1 MKYLSVVFAL
11 ALGACG
17 TAYITPKVQTD
28 TADVPVRIV
37 SLTGETV
44 LQANQS
50 SYRPKTLPSAFF
62 QNAGTGGSGIG
73 AGALPQGAISQP
85 VPQTAL
91 QLRLPPPVQNGS
103 YVIGVGDVILLAT
116 PTSGNTVEELSGLLA
131 AQNRRQG
138 YTVRDDGAIAI
149 PDIGRIEI
157 SGLTLAEAE
166 EIIFQ
171 RLVERQIDPTFS
183 VEIAEFN
190 SKRVS
195 IGGAVA
201 KPTVVPIKLNPLTLD
216 EAIAAAGGI
225 NAPDLEFSSVR
236 IYRDGS
242 LYQIPVDDLYSNR
255 NLLKT
260 RLTAGDS
267 VFVDTS
273 YDLAQAEAYFDQQI
287 TLTSLR
293 NQARRDR
300 LNALQAE
307 VALRRSALQ
316 EQRSNFQARLDL
328 GAVNLDYVYLTG
340 ELNNPSR
347 FKLPFGQQATL
358 ADALF
363 ESGGFDNRTAN
374 PSQIYV
380 LRGNPDPSAF
390 SAVTAWH
397 LDGANPINMILAT
410 RLELRPNDIIFIA
423 EQPVT
428 RWNRVVQQITPSLI
442 NAGVNAASN

>member
-17 TAYITPKVQTD
+17 SAYVTPKVKTD
-28 TADVPVRIV
+28 SADVPVRIV
-37 SLTGETV
+37 ALSGETV

-50 SYRPKTLPSAFF
+50 TYRPKTLPAAFF
-62 QNAGTGGSGIG
+62 QNAGAGGAGIG
-73 AGALPQGAISQP
+73 AGALPRGALTEP
-85 VPQTAL
+85 APRAAL
-91 QLRLPPPVQNGS
+91 QLRVPPPVPARN
-103 YVIGVGDVILLAT
+103 YEIGVGDVILLAT
-116 PTSGNTVEELSGLLA
+116 PSSGTTVEELSGLLA

-149 PDIGRIEI
+149 PDVGRIEVN
-157 SGLTLAEAE
+157 GLTLQQAE
-166 EIIFQ
+166 EVIFE

-183 VEIAEFN
+183 IEIAEFN
-190 SKRVS
+190 SQRVS

-201 KPTVVPIKLNPLTLD
+201 KPSVVSIRLTPLTLD

-225 NAPDLEFSSVR
+225 DAPDLEFASVR
-236 IYRDGS
+236 IYRDGT
-242 LYQIPVDDLYSNR
+242 LYQIPLEDLYSNR

-260 RLTAGDS
+260 QLAAGDS

-273 YDLAQAEAYFDQQI
+273 FDLERAEAYFDQQI
-287 TLTSLR
+287 TLTGLR

-300 LNALQAE
+300 LTALQTE
-307 VALRRSALQ
+307 VNLRRSALQ

-328 GAVNLDYVYLTG
+328 GAVDVDYVYLTG
-340 ELNNPSR
+340 EVANPSR
-347 FKLPFGQQATL
+347 FEMPFGQQATL

-363 ESGGFDNRTAN
+363 ASGGFDNRTAN

-397 LDGANPINMILAT
+397 LDGENPVNMILAT

-442 NAGVNAASN
+442 NAGVRATN